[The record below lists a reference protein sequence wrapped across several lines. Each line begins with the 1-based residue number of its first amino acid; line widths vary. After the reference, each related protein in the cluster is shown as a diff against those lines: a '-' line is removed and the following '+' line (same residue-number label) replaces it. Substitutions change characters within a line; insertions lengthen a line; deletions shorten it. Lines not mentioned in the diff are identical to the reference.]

1 LGAVDKRRH
10 ARQLLLA
17 EIGERGQERLCA
29 TRVQLAAGADP
40 RAAAVARDYLERAGV
55 QVMDP
60 PAAAAQ
66 TTGDDASA
74 PTLAVV
80 DSAGVRALAG
90 HPDLDEA
97 AAALAGAFAA
107 VEAIKQ
113 ALDLPRGAALSV
125 PLLFD
130 RTAPALRDGASSG
143 GTAPAVR
150 GAAPSRG
157 EERA

>member
-1 LGAVDKRRH
+1 LGPVDKRRH

-17 EIGERGQERLCA
+17 EIGERGQARLCA

-55 QVMDP
+55 QVIDAP
-60 PAAAAQ
+60 VGHSHAAGEDARAL
-66 TTGDDASA
+66 TT
-74 PTLAVV
+74 AVA
-80 DSAGVRALAG
+80 DCTAVRALAG
-90 HPDLDEA
+90 HPELDEA

-113 ALDLPRGAALSV
+113 ALDLPRGPALSV
-125 PLLFD
+125 QLD
-130 RTAPALRDGASSG
+130 GTAPALRGGAS
-143 GTAPAVR
+143 
-150 GAAPSRG
+150 SRG